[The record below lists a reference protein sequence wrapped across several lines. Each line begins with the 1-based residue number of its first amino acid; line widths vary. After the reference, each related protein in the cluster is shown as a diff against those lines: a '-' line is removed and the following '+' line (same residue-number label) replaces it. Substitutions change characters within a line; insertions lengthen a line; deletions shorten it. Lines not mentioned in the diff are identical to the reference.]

1 MTLSIRQVESSREV
15 ASSRQLFQEYA
26 ASLDFDL
33 CFQSFDQELAQ
44 LPGYYAPPRGRLLLA
59 FDDEQLAGVVALRP
73 LPEALDLCEM
83 KRLYV
88 RPEFRGRNIARKL
101 LERLFSEARAIGYR
115 RMRLDT
121 VRGTMD
127 AAISLYRQ
135 YGFHEI
141 AAYTV
146 NPNPGVLYMELDL
159 ASETISKGVL

>member
-1 MTLSIRQVESSREV
+1 
-15 ASSRQLFQEYA
+15 
-26 ASLDFDL
+26 
-33 CFQSFDQELAQ
+33 
-44 LPGYYAPPRGRLLLA
+44 
-59 FDDEQLAGVVALRP
+59 
-73 LPEALDLCEM
+73 M

-135 YGFHEI
+135 YGFQEI

-159 ASETISKGVL
+159 ASATISKGVL

>member
-1 MTLSIRQVESSREV
+1 MTVSIRQAEGTHDV
-15 ASSRQLFQEYA
+15 ANARRLFQDYA

-59 FDDEQLAGVVALRP
+59 FENEQLVGVVALRP
-73 LPEALDLCEM
+73 LPDAQDLCEM

-88 RPEFRGRNIARKL
+88 RPEFRGRNIARAL

-135 YGFHEI
+135 YGFQEI
-141 AAYTV
+141 GAYTV

-159 ASETISKGVL
+159 QSATISKGVL